1 MLAAEATSFLEFQV
15 SSVLIPKMNDINLSP
30 KLVVHSRPIPGN
42 GTGMKN
48 YIPNYWEREREWG
61 ISFPTFGNGNG
72 NEKTIPN
79 FREREWEASIPGNGR
94 EREFPLTPGPLR
106 SSSYQR
112 IDGVTFSSGEL
123 FKEARFQRILS
134 LFIQNTA

>member
-15 SSVLIPKMNDINLSP
+15 SSVLIPKMYDINLYP

-61 ISFPTFGNGNG
+61 MSFPTFGNGNG

-94 EREFPLTPGPLR
+94 EREFPLTPAIDVKR
-106 SSSYQR
+106 S
-112 IDGVTFSSGEL
+112 DG
-123 FKEARFQRILS
+123 
-134 LFIQNTA
+134 

>member
-15 SSVLIPKMNDINLSP
+15 SSVLIPKKYDINLSP

-48 YIPNYWEREREWG
+48 YIPNYWEREQEWG

-72 NEKTIPN
+72 NEKTILN
-79 FREREWEASIPGNGR
+79 FGEREWEASIPRNVW
-94 EREFPLTPGPLR
+94 EREFLLTPA
-106 SSSYQR
+106 
-112 IDGVTFSSGEL
+112 
-123 FKEARFQRILS
+123 FKI
-134 LFIQNTA
+134 

>member
-15 SSVLIPKMNDINLSP
+15 NSVLIPKMYDINLSS

-48 YIPNYWEREREWG
+48 CIPNYWEREREWG

-94 EREFPLTPGPLR
+94 EREFPLTPAHWL
-106 SSSYQR
+106 
-112 IDGVTFSSGEL
+112 T
-123 FKEARFQRILS
+123 EANMLVK
-134 LFIQNTA
+134 

>member
-15 SSVLIPKMNDINLSP
+15 SSVLIPKMYDINLSP

-48 YIPNYWEREREWG
+48 CIPNYWEREREWG

-94 EREFPLTPGPLR
+94 EREFPLTPAFRGHKRPFL
-106 SSSYQR
+106 SQGQPITSY
-112 IDGVTFSSGEL
+112 
-123 FKEARFQRILS
+123 FQGHDFQQI
-134 LFIQNTA
+134 F

>member
-15 SSVLIPKMNDINLSP
+15 SSVLIPKMYDINLNP

-94 EREFPLTPGPLR
+94 EREFPLTPAPHC
-106 SSSYQR
+106 QE
-112 IDGVTFSSGEL
+112 VA
-123 FKEARFQRILS
+123 KW
-134 LFIQNTA
+134 